1 MYHRDMKR
9 HSQKMK
15 RIATTVPVE
24 DYKAMDRAAEEN
36 GRSLASETRIAIAAH
51 LKAIGRRA

>member
-1 MYHRDMKR
+1 MKR